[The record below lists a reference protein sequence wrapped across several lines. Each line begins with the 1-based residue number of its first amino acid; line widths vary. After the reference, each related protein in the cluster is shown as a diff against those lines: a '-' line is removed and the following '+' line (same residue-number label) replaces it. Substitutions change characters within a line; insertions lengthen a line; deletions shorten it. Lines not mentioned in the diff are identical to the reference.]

1 MHLAET
7 LGGDSAGNMNGNAS
21 VGACPRGRP
30 LIMIAEM
37 FGPKPASRT
46 MDVIHNLIACYVTR
60 WVPYRRISGVIK
72 KSHSVGKG
80 KYFRQQEKS
89 RIHFNTHQ
97 WKQLKTN
104 HNKLLYTL

>member
-1 MHLAET
+1 M
-7 LGGDSAGNMNGNAS
+7 
-21 VGACPRGRP
+21 
-30 LIMIAEM
+30 
-37 FGPKPASRT
+37 
-46 MDVIHNLIACYVTR
+46 
-60 WVPYRRISGVIK
+60 
-72 KSHSVGKG
+72 SHSVGKG